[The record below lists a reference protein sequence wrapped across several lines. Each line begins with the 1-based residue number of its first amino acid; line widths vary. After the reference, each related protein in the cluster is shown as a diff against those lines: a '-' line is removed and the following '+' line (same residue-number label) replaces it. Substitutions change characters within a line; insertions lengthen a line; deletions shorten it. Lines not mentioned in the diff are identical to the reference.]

1 MPTQIATALPVLHAV
16 LFAATTKKPAGAS
29 SVFVFLLLLLAVGAF
44 LYIRPQRRRQR
55 DLATQQRAISVGDE
69 VITAAGIVGR
79 VQSMSD
85 DRVRIE
91 VAPGTTIEIVRRAIG
106 QRVIPPPAAW
116 GGPSSGQWD
125 FPSSPNGPGHG
136 EPPTGNQGG
145 SA

>member
-1 MPTQIATALPVLHAV
+1 MPIQIASALPALHAL
-16 LFAATTKKPAGAS
+16 LFAAAAKNTNGS
-29 SVFVFLLLLLAVGAF
+29 SVFVFLLLVLAVGAF
-44 LYIRPQRRRQR
+44 LFIRPQRRRQR
-55 DLATQQRAISVGDE
+55 DLLAQQRAISVGDE

-106 QRVIPPPAAW
+106 QRVTPPPSAW
-116 GGPSSGQWD
+116 GGPSGGQWD
-125 FPSSPNGPGHG
+125 IPSSPGGPEHPG